1 MEQAFEAESAKIVC
15 VEQLKGSIMPVPE
28 AYDHD

>member
-15 VEQLKGSIMPVPE
+15 VEQLKGSIMPE